1 MILAGCGGRMGQLTV
16 KAAAENG
23 IEIKA
28 GIDFSMPESVSF
40 PVFRSALE
48 VPLVGEV
55 FLDFSAC
62 RALSENLG
70 YLRKNSTPAVFAV
83 TGYSEGQKR
92 AIRDYGRQA
101 PVLLCS
107 NFSPVAALLSRLSA
121 LCRRELAGY
130 DAEIVEWHR
139 KGKADAPSG
148 TALEL
153 QKALGEAV
161 PIHSIRAG
169 NTPGE
174 HEVLFA
180 GGGETLSLCHHID
193 TPVVFAREALAACRW
208 IIAQPKGLYTER
220 DFFEPKRAEK
230 AGYPLQTEDTPPLPS
245 DMFPPLSR

>member
-1 MILAGCGGRMGQLTV
+1 MGQLTV

-48 VPLVGEV
+48 VPVAGEV
-55 FLDFSAC
+55 FLDFSVC
-62 RALSENLG
+62 QALSENLG

-83 TGYSEGQKR
+83 TGYSDEQKR

-174 HEVLFA
+174 HEVLFCGQDEVIEFKHTA
-180 GGGETLSLCHHID
+180 YSKA
-193 TPVVFAREALAACRW
+193 VFAKGAVEAAKFLKGKGAGHYDMADVIAA
-208 IIAQPKGLYTER
+208 K
-220 DFFEPKRAEK
+220 
-230 AGYPLQTEDTPPLPS
+230 
-245 DMFPPLSR
+245 